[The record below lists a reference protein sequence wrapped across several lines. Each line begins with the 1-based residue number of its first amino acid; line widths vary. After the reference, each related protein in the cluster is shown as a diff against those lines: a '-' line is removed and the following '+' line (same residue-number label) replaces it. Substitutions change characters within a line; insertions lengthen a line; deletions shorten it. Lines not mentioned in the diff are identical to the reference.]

1 MEFSVFVFQWP
12 IPDDH
17 SIYRERKRSVNATHD
32 IDELLHFLENSS
44 LCDVLSDID
53 EMKSVAVD
61 LTAQVQSPGT
71 VARHSIPKRL
81 STEEAH
87 FEVSVIF
94 RCIDCLVINETAQ
107 KTVLPT
113 MCNCDKWHQE
123 NLEEKSK
130 ASATPA
136 KCKPSLA
143 PLGPEKLRAT
153 VQTTRLQFKLLENRL
168 QNLQT
173 KIEEN
178 GVGVK
183 PLRMTFSK

>member
-1 MEFSVFVFQWP
+1 MNCYIFSKTPPCVMYCQISMKWNRWLLTWQLKFNRLEQWHA
-12 IPDDH
+12 IQ
-17 SIYRERKRSVNATHD
+17 SLNVCRLRKPT
-32 IDELLHFLENSS
+32 LKFLWSF
-44 LCDVLSDID
+44 DVLI
-53 EMKSVAVD
+53 VW
-61 LTAQVQSPGT
+61 
-71 VARHSIPKRL
+71 L
-81 STEEAH
+81 STKQPRKQSCQPC
-87 FEVSVIF
+87 VT
-94 RCIDCLVINETAQ
+94 VINGIKRTLR
-107 KTVLPT
+107 K
-113 MCNCDKWHQE
+113 
-123 NLEEKSK
+123 KSK